1 MSQRIS
7 DLPPVSTLSG
17 SELVEVAVPNGN
29 SPTGYVSRSA
39 STSLFGGG
47 LPYRFTFELNNE
59 SIDSD
64 MSFTLTFSKGQFDS
78 TAFRPNSDSDPDGD
92 WTLATAIMN
101 FNAIVGFQFSEEQY
115 QFSKFSPLNSTVW
128 VNKMGGALGSGY
140 DEDADQL
147 RWGTFNSGNDQSIYQ
162 IPDYYPSTNYMH
174 NTPVIAPVEV
184 YEEGNFAAD
193 GSIVVRFRVVS
204 PYNDWSQ
211 YPSAFSIKGYADIN
225 MAFSNFY
232 IPAPQQ

>member
-7 DLPPVSTLSG
+7 DLTPVLTLSG
-17 SELVEVAVPNGN
+17 SELVEVAVPNGA

-47 LPYRFTFELNNE
+47 LPYRFTFEVNND
-59 SIDSD
+59 SIGSD
-64 MSFTLTFSKGQFDS
+64 LTFSLYFQKGQFDS

-101 FNAIVGFQFSEEQY
+101 FNAIAAFQFSEEQY
-115 QFSKFSPLNSTVW
+115 QFSKFSPLNSSVW
-128 VNKMGGALGSGY
+128 VNKVGGALGSGA
-140 DEDADQL
+140 DNDADQL
-147 RWGTFNSGNDQSIYQ
+147 RWGTFNNSNDQSIYQ
-162 IPDYYPSTNYMH
+162 IPDNYPSTDYMN

-204 PYNDWSQ
+204 PYTGWVQ
-211 YPSAFSIKGYADIN
+211 YPNAFSIKGYADIN

-232 IPAPQQ
+232 RPA

>member
-7 DLPPVSTLSG
+7 DLTPVLSLSG
-17 SELVEVAVPNGN
+17 SELVEVAFPNGN

-78 TAFRPNSDSDPDGD
+78 TAFRPNSDSDPEGD

-101 FNAIVGFQFSEEQY
+101 FNAIAAFQFPEEQY
-115 QFSKFSPLNSTVW
+115 QFSTFSPLNSTVW
-128 VNKMGGALGSGY
+128 VNNIGGDGY
-140 DEDADQL
+140 RL
-147 RWGTFNSGNDQSIYQ
+147 RWGTFNEGNDQSIYE
-162 IPDYYPSTNYMH
+162 IPTYYPSTNYMY

-193 GSIVVRFRVVS
+193 GSIIVRFRVVS
-204 PYNDWSQ
+204 PYNGWSQ
-211 YPSAFSIKGYADIN
+211 YPSALSIKGYADIN
-225 MAFSNFY
+225 MAFSNFS
-232 IPAPQQ
+232 PQQ